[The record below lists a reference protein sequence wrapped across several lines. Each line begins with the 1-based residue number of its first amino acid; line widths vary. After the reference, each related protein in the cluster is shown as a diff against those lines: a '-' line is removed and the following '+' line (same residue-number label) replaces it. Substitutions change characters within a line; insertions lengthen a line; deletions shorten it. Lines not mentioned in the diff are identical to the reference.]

1 MVSRAKPSKSILSS
15 TEVTTRKHPNRV
27 LSPNPSAIRVSCSVA
42 NSPKSS
48 SSQQDRG
55 ANYPP
60 GLVRD
65 TSLITAAQALL
76 TELVAA
82 GAPHPLKCVAQK
94 LGIPRGTI
102 RRWKNEGKLSMPS
115 VANDNADTEP
125 KPEPYRLGGSAAD
138 RKVIQLTDENHRL
151 REALKAAHRDG
162 LSEDVIRDILG
173 TISLAPTSPPNWVR
187 RLRTTGPGISEV
199 PMAMWADIHGGEVVE
214 AAEVNGVN
222 EYNVGIMKRR
232 FNTLVDRTIDLC
244 DKQGPGV
251 EYPGIIINLAGDN
264 VSGGL
269 HPELQKTDELE
280 IIPAVLEVRD
290 MLVWGL
296 RQMADRFGSVYAPAV
311 AGNHGRGTPKP
322 EYKRYVYKNFDW
334 LIYELLRRE
343 FANDPR
349 IVIDTRPANQ
359 VFYSVFGHR
368 FLLVHGDMLGVKGG
382 DGIIGAIGPIMRGE
396 VKTRGTSASAGMEYD
411 TMLMGHWHQ
420 QLWLPRAIV
429 SNTMKGY
436 DEYAKLGLNAPIS
449 APTQPLWFMHHR
461 FGITSK
467 WDVHVETPKPKA
479 PADWVAVFDP
489 ALRKAA

>member
-1 MVSRAKPSKSILSS
+1 MKNTSFVQGKITS
-15 TEVTTRKHPNRV
+15 TEVTTRKRV
-27 LSPNPSAIRVSCSVA
+27 LHSEDPVA
-42 NSPKSS
+42 NSPKERRQFATGSWRQLS
-48 SSQQDRG
+48 TPR
-55 ANYPP
+55 
-60 GLVRD
+60 LVHD
-65 TSLITAAQALL
+65 TTLVTTAQALL

-82 GAPHPLKCVAQK
+82 GAPHPLKSVAET

-115 VANDNADTEP
+115 VANDNSEVPEP

-173 TISLAPTSPPNWVR
+173 TISLAPTSPPSWVR
-187 RLRTTGPGISEV
+187 RLRTAGPGISEV